1 MITVDEITPYLLTPK
16 KKKMR
21 SRADKI
27 CGRNGK
33 NGKLE

>member
-1 MITVDEITPYLLTPK
+1 MITVDEITPYLLTP

-33 NGKLE
+33 NGELE